1 MAIQGMNHFNVLTD
15 DVEATRKFY
24 VNILGLTV
32 GPRPPFSFGGI
43 WLYAGGKPILHIS
56 ERELPRERSGV
67 IDHIAF
73 TSSDLKGTLSTLDR
87 NAVPYSVSKQM
98 QTGIW
103 QVFFRDPMGAMVE
116 LDFDPAEAAPAGLT
130 LSGAGPRA
138 AL

>member
-15 DVEATRKFY
+15 DVEATRRFY
-24 VNILGLTV
+24 VNILGLEV

-56 ERELPRERSGV
+56 EDRLPASRSGV

-73 TSSDLKGTLSTLDR
+73 SSSDLRGTLASLDR
-87 NAVPYSVSKQM
+87 NAVPYSVSRQV

-103 QVFFRDPMGAMVE
+103 QVFFRDPVGAKVE
-116 LDFDPAEAAPAGLT
+116 LDFDPAEQPPAGMSI
-130 LSGAGPRA
+130 SGAGPKA
-138 AL
+138 V